1 MAEAPPD
8 WLEMPEQ
15 DFQKWYRPA
24 PPRNPTS
31 SYLHRVLIRA
41 LGTAVTRPP
50 ANETLRSKPLV
61 LDLALPLPSQLRFY
75 LYGATQ
81 HASERQRGTFK
92 IQLTV
97 GVDRD
102 GKPTDSKKDDLYFD
116 RAGGIRPI
124 LAGYQ
129 PDLNLFI
136 LWDADLH
143 DLGDGFPY
151 SKNVQA
157 PPGLVW
163 HAVARGLHHDTRRLK
178 RPAVTESIVAARPRQ
193 LVEAL
198 QLRIRLSNEALCEGL
213 F

>member
-8 WLEMPEQ
+8 WLEMPDGEFH
-15 DFQKWYRPA
+15 DRYRPA
-24 PPRNPTS
+24 GNPTS

-41 LGTAVTRPP
+41 LGPAVTKLPS
-50 ANETLRSKPLV
+50 NEALRAKPLV
-61 LDLALPLPSQLRFY
+61 VDLALPLPSRLRIY

-81 HASERQRGTFK
+81 HPSERQQGTFK

-97 GVDRD
+97 GVPRD
-102 GKPTDSKKDDLYFD
+102 GQPANSKNLYFD
-116 RAGGIRPI
+116 RSDDIRPI

-129 PDLNLFI
+129 PDQKLFI

-143 DLGDGFPY
+143 DVADGFPY

-157 PPGLVW
+157 PPDLVW
-163 HAVARGLHHDTRRLK
+163 HAVARGLAQDTRRLK
-178 RPAVTESIVAARPRQ
+178 RPPVTESIVAARPRQ
-193 LVEAL
+193 LAKAL
-198 QLRIRLSNEALCEGL
+198 QVRIRLSNAALCDGL

>member
-1 MAEAPPD
+1 MAEVPPD
-8 WLEMPEQ
+8 WLGMPEKA
-15 DFQKWYRPA
+15 FQEWYRPA
-24 PPRNPTS
+24 GNPSS

-41 LGTAVTRPP
+41 LGSAVTRLP
-50 ANETLRSKPLV
+50 AKQALRAKPLV
-61 LDLALPLPSQLRFY
+61 LDLALPLPSKLRFY

-81 HASERQRGTFK
+81 HASERQKGTFK

-97 GVDRD
+97 GVRRGGEVDA
-102 GKPTDSKKDDLYFD
+102 KNLYFD
-116 RAGGIRPI
+116 RSGDIRPI

-143 DLGDGFPY
+143 DIGDGFPY

-193 LVEAL
+193 LAEAIR
-198 QLRIRLSNEALCEGL
+198 LRVRLSNEALCEGL